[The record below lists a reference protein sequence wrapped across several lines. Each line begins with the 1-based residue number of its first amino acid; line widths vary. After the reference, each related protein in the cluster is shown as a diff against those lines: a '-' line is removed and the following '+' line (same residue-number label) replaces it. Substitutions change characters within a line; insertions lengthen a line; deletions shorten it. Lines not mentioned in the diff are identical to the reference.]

1 MMSKTQKTKLRQ
13 RLKNHKH
20 TIEELAA
27 LQQVEVEEMAD
38 RIAELREEG
47 TPIQSRFGRTGTEK
61 FFIDLRPRQGNVYYI
76 SGKSRKRRTMR
87 FGAASDLHFASL
99 FHLPNTF
106 HETMKILEDLGV
118 SKVYVAG
125 DIHDG
130 TDIYRGHDLNVVH
143 ASMERQTDMAA
154 ESLSKHPNMEFW
166 GIAGNHDYSYT
177 QKTGARPLGTLEAKV
192 DNFKNLGDIAADVV
206 YHGVRIR
213 LLHGAGGRSYATSYP
228 SQTYLRDLF
237 KGLEAEDMANVPRIM
252 IVGHYH
258 TVFHT
263 KDHGMHIV
271 QPGSFQSGENEY
283 CKRRGLTGPNGAYF
297 VEAEYIDGFIER
309 FSTEYIQPRIALKEK
324 KELAEGKRV
333 VLKK

>member
-20 TIEELAA
+20 SLEELAA
-27 LQQVEVEEMAD
+27 LQHVEVEEMRD
-38 RIAELREEG
+38 RIQELREGG
-47 TPIQSRFGRTGTEK
+47 TPIESKYSREGAEK
-61 FFIDLRPRQGNVYYI
+61 FFIDLRARQGNVFYI
-76 SGKSRKRRTMR
+76 SGKSRKKRVMR

-106 HETMKILEDLGV
+106 HETMKHLEGMGV
-118 SKVYVAG
+118 TKVYVAG

-130 TDIYRGHDLNVVH
+130 TSIYRGHDMNVVN
-143 ASMERQTDMAA
+143 SSLERQTDMAA
-154 ESLSKHPNMEFW
+154 EAMGRHPRLEFW
-166 GIAGNHDYSYT
+166 GIAGNHDYSFT
-177 QKTGARPLGTLEAKV
+177 QKNGARPLASLEAKTE
-192 DNFKNLGDIAADVV
+192 NFKNLGDIAADVV

-252 IVGHYH
+252 VVGHYH

-263 KDHGMHIV
+263 KDHGIHIV

-297 VEAEYIDGFIER
+297 VEAEYTDGFIER
-309 FSTEYIQPRIALKEK
+309 FRTEYIQPRCALKEK